1 MKILTF
7 CLALLMICGSSMAQ
21 TNNNTYP
28 VRYYWNATN
37 PADPLNGTI
46 VAPTNIASAN
56 PNLGGGQANT
66 NALTLAQS
74 NRLANAIII
83 GNTTTNIGTLN
94 IFGNINAGGGISA
107 GGNILSGAAMSA
119 TTFAGDVSATYNYQA
134 TNLVGIVRTN
144 NLPLAQLGGGNGSA
158 SNAQP
163 PSLNL
168 TNWSNLGT
176 NVLSSFLLA
185 QTYNSAFGTFTTN
198 SFGALAWKSS
208 VTSNDFSGL
217 LGYGQL
223 TGLPAWLTV
232 ATSNNISGQLNYG
245 QIDGVPAFITSA
257 SSVTNDGTLLRT
269 TGSGSGLTGLNGTNL
284 VGSLTNS
291 TTGNANTATYAAASG
306 TATNAASGGNIVTNN
321 QLVVNFPVS
330 ITTSNLEVEDINA
343 DVIWSIYEDA
353 ANDLFIT
360 SAAYGGNIIF
370 DPASSISGNGSGLT
384 GIKSATNAIYA
395 TMATNNPFVLSPM
408 QFGAAGNGVTDDS
421 TAWLGCVAY
430 ANSNAFFIR
439 RIDGNRKTYS
449 INSTLPLTNFDM
461 ELFNA
466 KIVTTNKALVNLV
479 WCAGDRAKLHDL
491 WLGGPGT
498 NYLVGSSGV
507 LFSNLAAPYIQ
518 QPSLVNVKVTNFW
531 YDVHSWFSVEL
542 RISQCQLT
550 AAGSN
555 DVFLDHCDESII
567 ESSAFGSADI
577 TPRDMADSGTA
588 TLTALTNSIAIRC
601 NSGLGSTIRNNDIN
615 YCGQAIVIDG
625 QGNPTEGFFVVEKN
639 NIEAMF
645 ANNAPQLV
653 LTNANAIVEGNIFDG
668 DLFSGTTNA
677 CIGVYN
683 PANAQNV
690 FIGLNKYNLSVPIDV
705 YVTGD
710 SPAGG
715 LPLCMGYPT
724 DNSAFQEQLVLYHTT
739 WNDAGAWYPATIPN
753 WAANPVISG
762 RPTFTNGFVV
772 PSASLAPA
780 YFGSGSGYQLE
791 MGTYDGNPANG
802 YLKVYAGTVDLF
814 AGTGGGFTLYNQS
827 FAVLFQVDSV
837 GNVNATRFTGTLSG
851 NLTINSNAWSVA
863 TATNGMPNFS
873 SLITSSNGVPVVIY
887 KSNNVPFIY
896 YLSPPGGG
904 MLGTVGLATLVGGTN
919 KVSTSAFDTNRL
931 PQLVYLSDDGMV
943 ANIAL
948 RSAGWSQGSYFTI
961 YSSNSVDTN
970 RVQWTIIP

>member
-1 MKILTF
+1 M
-7 CLALLMICGSSMAQ
+7 
-21 TNNNTYP
+21 
-28 VRYYWNATN
+28 RYYWNATN

-119 TTFAGDVSATYNYQA
+119 TTLAGDVSATYNYQA

-257 SSVTNDGTLLRT
+257 SSV
-269 TGSGSGLTGLNGTNL
+269 
-284 VGSLTNS
+284 
-291 TTGNANTATYAAASG
+291 
-306 TATNAASGGNIVTNN
+306 
-321 QLVVNFPVS
+321 
-330 ITTSNLEVEDINA
+330 
-343 DVIWSIYEDA
+343 
-353 ANDLFIT
+353 
-360 SAAYGGNIIF
+360 
-370 DPASSISGNGSGLT
+370 
-384 GIKSATNAIYA
+384 
-395 TMATNNPFVLSPM
+395 TNNPFVLSPM

-780 YFGSGSGYQLE
+780 YFGSGSGDQLE

-802 YLKVYAGTVDLF
+802 YLEVYAGTVDLF